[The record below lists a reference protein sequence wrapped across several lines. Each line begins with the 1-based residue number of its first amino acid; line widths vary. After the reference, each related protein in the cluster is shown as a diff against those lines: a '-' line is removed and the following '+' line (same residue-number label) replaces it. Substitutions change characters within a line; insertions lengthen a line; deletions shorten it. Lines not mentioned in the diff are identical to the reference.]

1 MQLRHEMSRF
11 GVVLFM
17 VALGACQA
25 VENHGPAEPALHA
38 KRITADD
45 LAGVAA
51 GSRLV
56 LQTPA
61 QDDVI
66 LFDPTKGPLD
76 FSKVELTCPNGRQMA
91 MDTWLAGLSTRHGVN
106 TAEMTADVFSL
117 ALAEHTA
124 ADGLDVPAPTGR
136 SRKSSLVE
144 GCVRSCVEQSCY
156 LCTDGQWVCTC
167 ARWEYICDGDLP

>member
-51 GSRLV
+51 GSAAGPWSPWAAADRSLHR
-56 LQTPA
+56 TPA
-61 QDDVI
+61 R
-66 LFDPTKGPLD
+66 P
-76 FSKVELTCPNGRQMA
+76 
-91 MDTWLAGLSTRHGVN
+91 AG
-106 TAEMTADVFSL
+106 
-117 ALAEHTA
+117 
-124 ADGLDVPAPTGR
+124 
-136 SRKSSLVE
+136 
-144 GCVRSCVEQSCY
+144 
-156 LCTDGQWVCTC
+156 
-167 ARWEYICDGDLP
+167 